1 MNPNDSDNFLAF
13 LKTLR
18 ADPTMTNLM
27 ITAATSIL
35 PFVGTDG
42 SPKSDVSEFAKVFDW
57 IAIMNYDVWGVRL
70 TSSLKTS
77 ISLMPFVFHLVLV
90 QQRWP

>member
-1 MNPNDSDNFLAF
+1 MPLEIPSTAEHSIV
-13 LKTLR
+13 
-18 ADPTMTNLM
+18 ASVYLM